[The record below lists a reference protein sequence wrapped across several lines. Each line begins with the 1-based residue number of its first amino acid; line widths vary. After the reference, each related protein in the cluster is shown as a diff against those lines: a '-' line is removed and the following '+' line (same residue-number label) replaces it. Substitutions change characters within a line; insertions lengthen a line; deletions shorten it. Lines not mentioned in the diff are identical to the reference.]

1 MMKKIVYTLTLCTLF
16 FLIISCEKDFKEI
29 GGNVISNNN
38 FNTKQVVLDVEIE
51 ALDIDAVRADDIALG
66 NLGEYLLGVYNNKD
80 YKKIEA
86 SIISQLGVT
95 INPKTAD
102 LKNDDAIDSVYVFNE
117 AALIIPYTS
126 TAIGKESN
134 GSTKF
139 RLDSLLGDPNVPT
152 SLKIYQNGT
161 FLNTLDPTNPSDRNS
176 YLSTHDYIELDQLN
190 QDPNF
195 NFLPKS
201 TDTLFIIEREKSN
214 GVKFKDT
221 IKLGSETTT
230 RPPFLAVRLD
240 KAKIKTLFW
249 DKFKDSEFS
258 NQVAFNNYF
267 RGLILKTEGN
277 DGSLVPLTL
286 GANSP
291 RLEVYYTIT
300 RIENGTIKDTVPGNY
315 SFPLNGI
322 TNSKYV
328 MPNPAQNPNAGSNS
342 FPIQGTAG
350 SMARIKILNN
360 TQLQELR
367 SQNILI
373 NDASLIFNID
383 ASRDTIKAPK
393 RLFIYKEDKNSH
405 VKDSYS
411 EPAFFGGQLELN
423 ASKPEKYTVRITD
436 HISDV
441 VKGET
446 FNSPLILK
454 VFNTTTDIP
463 TIPNTNQLD
472 TIVKTYNW
480 NPRGVS
486 LLNNSTTNGEKR
498 AKLIISYS
506 EEKESN

>member
-1 MMKKIVYTLTLCTLF
+1 MMKKIVYFFTLCTF
-16 FLIISCEKDFKEI
+16 IFLVISCEKDFREI
-29 GGNVISNNN
+29 GGNVISNNS
-38 FNTKQVVLDVEIE
+38 FNTKQIVLDVEIDPI
-51 ALDIDAVRADDIALG
+51 DIDAVRADDIAIG

-95 INPKTAD
+95 VNPKTAD
-102 LKNDDAIDSVYVFNE
+102 LRSDDIDSIYIFNE

-126 TAIGKESN
+126 TAIGRESN

-139 RLDSLLGDPNVPT
+139 RLDSLLGDPTIPT
-152 SLKIYQNGT
+152 SLKIFRNGT
-161 FLNTLDPTNPSDRNS
+161 FLNTLDPINPSTGNS
-176 YLSTHDYIELDQLN
+176 YLSNHEYLEVEQLN
-190 QDPNF
+190 EDPNF
-195 NFLPKS
+195 SFFPKS
-201 TDTLFIIEREKSN
+201 TDTLYVIEREKSN
-214 GVKFKDT
+214 GVKFNDT
-221 IKLGSETTT
+221 VRLGTATTN
-230 RPPFLAVRLD
+230 RPPFLAVPLD
-240 KAKIKTLFW
+240 KAKMRALFW

-258 NQVAFNNYF
+258 SQNAFNSYF
-267 RGLILKTEGN
+267 RGLILKSEGN
-277 DGSLVPLTL
+277 DGSLIPLTL
-286 GANSP
+286 GNNAP
-291 RLEVYYTIT
+291 RLEMYYTIT
-300 RIENGTIKDTVPGNY
+300 RIENGVIKDTVPGNY

-328 MPNPAQNPNAGSNS
+328 MSTPQNPNTNSNS
-342 FPIQGTAG
+342 FSVQGTAG

-373 NDASLIFNID
+373 NDASLTFNID

-411 EPAFFGGQLELN
+411 ESAFFGGILELEN
-423 ASKPEKYTVRITD
+423 SKPEKYTIRITD

-441 VKGET
+441 VNGET
-446 FNSPLILK
+446 FNSPLVLR
-454 VFNTTTDIP
+454 VFNTPTDLP
-463 TIPNTNQLD
+463 NIPNSNQLD
-472 TIVKTYNW
+472 TIAKTYNW

-486 LLNNSTTNGEKR
+486 LLNNLATNGEKK